1 LAAAAADDLD
11 VAGDEDLV
19 VVDRCSPTDATLSP
33 CGGNGGDVT
42 LARGAGTG
50 LGRSVGTFDGS
61 VESGLYNPA

>member
-1 LAAAAADDLD
+1 LADAAADDLD

-19 VVDRCSPTDATLSP
+19 VVDLSSPTLSP

-50 LGRSVGTFDGS
+50 LRRSVGTFDGS